1 MGLIRLL
8 PWIILIVIALFF
20 FSRKKKERER
30 EAMEE
35 ELEKMR
41 RQLAESRRAAASGS
55 ASPEEMVRCERCG
68 TFFPKKEGYVK
79 SGRLYCS
86 KECAR
91 KDS

>member
-41 RQLAESRRAAASGS
+41 RQLAESRRAAASD
-55 ASPEEMVRCERCG
+55 SPEEMVRCERCG
-68 TFFPKKEGYVK
+68 TFFPKKEGFVK
-79 SGRLYCS
+79 NGRLYCS
-86 KECAR
+86 KECVR

>member
-8 PWIILIVIALFF
+8 PWIILIAIALVF

-41 RQLAESRRAAASGS
+41 RQLAESRRAAADS

-68 TFFPKKEGYVK
+68 AFFPKNEGVVK
-79 SGRLYCS
+79 GGRLYCS